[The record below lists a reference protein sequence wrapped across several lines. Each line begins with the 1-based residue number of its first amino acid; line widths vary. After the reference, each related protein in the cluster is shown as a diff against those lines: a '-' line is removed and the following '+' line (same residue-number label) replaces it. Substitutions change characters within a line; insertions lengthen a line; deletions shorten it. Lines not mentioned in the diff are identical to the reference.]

1 MDQPAGHRHIVHH
14 LGLLPGHGV
23 SAHHGRMAGP
33 QGRHHGDR
41 GGGVVRGHLGG
52 ACAAGKLAAEA
63 MKLLVTGVSHK
74 TAPVEIRE
82 CLAFPEPA
90 LPEALQSLKSRAG
103 VSEAC
108 FLPPCTRVEI
118 PVPRDDP
125 VAPRAL
131 VDEFLRESRMV
142 APASI
147 EPYLYRH
154 EGQNA
159 IHHLFRVASSLDSM
173 VVGEPQILGQLK
185 TAYGIAKTQGALC
198 GSLEGLLERAFSVA
212 KRVRSETGIGQMAV
226 SVSYAAVELARKIFG
241 SLNNRTVMIAG
252 AGKMSE
258 LAARHLRRSGAAH
271 VFVTNRTHE
280 RAIEMARLF
289 QGTPVEYT
297 RFVAMLPEV
306 DILIASS
313 GAPHYILHKDEM
325 QRVISARR
333 NMPMFLIDIAVP
345 RNIEPSVNDI
355 DNVFLYD
362 IDDLQEV
369 VNANLRERL
378 KAAERAESLVAEE
391 VEHTLARLKVVEV
404 TPTIVGLQEQLE
416 QIRAGEIEKARR
428 KYGPFT
434 PEQEQA
440 IEALTRGIVNKIAH
454 GPISEIRNHAGHPDG
469 AHVIAA
475 IRKAFH
481 LQD

>member
-1 MDQPAGHRHIVHH
+1 
-14 LGLLPGHGV
+14 
-23 SAHHGRMAGP
+23 
-33 QGRHHGDR
+33 
-41 GGGVVRGHLGG
+41 
-52 ACAAGKLAAEA
+52 

-74 TAPVEIRE
+74 TAPVEVRE
-82 CLAFPEPA
+82 CLAFREEA
-90 LPEALQSLKSRAG
+90 LPAALADLKAREGVAEALILST
-103 VSEAC
+103 C
-108 FLPPCTRVEI
+108 NRVE
-118 PVPRDDP
+118 VTVTTEDD
-125 VAPRAL
+125 ADPRAI
-131 VDEFLRESRMV
+131 VDSFLADHQAVS
-142 APASI
+142 PHTI
-147 EPYLYRH
+147 GPHLYRH
-154 EGQNA
+154 EGREA
-159 IHHLFRVASSLDSM
+159 IHHLFRVAASLDSM

-185 TAYGIAKTQGALC
+185 AAYAAAKDSGAVR
-198 GSLEGLLERAFSVA
+198 GWLEGLLTRAFSVA

-241 SLNNRTVMIAG
+241 SLANRTVMIAG
-252 AGKMSE
+252 AGTMSE
-258 LAARHLRRSGAAH
+258 LAARHLRRSGASH

-280 RAIEMARLF
+280 RALEMAALF

-325 QRVISARR
+325 QRVIAARR
-333 NMPMFLIDIAVP
+333 NKPVFLIDIAVP
-345 RNIEPSVNDI
+345 RNIEPSVNEI

-378 KAAERAESLVAEE
+378 KAAERAESLVVEE
-391 VEHTLARLKVVEV
+391 VERTMARLKVAEV

-440 IEALTRGIVNKIAH
+440 IEALTHGIINKIAH
-454 GPISEIRNHAGHPDG
+454 GPISEIRNHAGHPEG

>member
-1 MDQPAGHRHIVHH
+1 
-14 LGLLPGHGV
+14 
-23 SAHHGRMAGP
+23 
-33 QGRHHGDR
+33 
-41 GGGVVRGHLGG
+41 
-52 ACAAGKLAAEA
+52 

-74 TAPVEIRE
+74 TAPVEVRE

-108 FLPPCTRVEI
+108 ILSTCNRVEI
-118 PVPRDDP
+118 TVTTEDP
-125 VAPRAL
+125 VDPQAL
-131 VDEFLRESRMV
+131 VDEFLRESRIV
-142 APASI
+142 SAASV

-154 EGQNA
+154 EGQSA

-185 TAYGIAKTQGALC
+185 NAYGIAKSQGALC
-198 GSLEGLLERAFSVA
+198 GWLEGLLERAFSVA

-241 SLNNRTVMIAG
+241 TLNNRTVMIAG

-258 LAARHLRRSGAAH
+258 LAARHLRRSGATH
-271 VFVTNRTHE
+271 VFVTNRTYE
-280 RAIEMARLF
+280 RAIEMAKLF

-297 RFVAMLPEV
+297 RFLSLLPEV

-325 QRVISARR
+325 QRVIGARR
-333 NMPMFLIDIAVP
+333 NRPMFLIDIAVP
-345 RNIEPSVNDI
+345 RNIEPSVNDL

-378 KAAERAESLVAEE
+378 KEAERAEEIVKQE
-391 VEHTLARLKVVEV
+391 VERMMARLKVQEI
-404 TPTIVGLQEQLE
+404 TPTIVSLQEELE
-416 QIRAGEIEKARR
+416 RIRQTEIEKVRR
-428 KYGPFT
+428 RFGPVT
-434 PEQEQA
+434 REQE
-440 IEALTRGIVNKIAH
+440 EAWEMLTRGIINKVAH
-454 GPISEIRNHAGHPDG
+454 GPISELRLQAGRPDG
-469 AHVIAA
+469 APVIAA

-481 LQD
+481 LTEPRP